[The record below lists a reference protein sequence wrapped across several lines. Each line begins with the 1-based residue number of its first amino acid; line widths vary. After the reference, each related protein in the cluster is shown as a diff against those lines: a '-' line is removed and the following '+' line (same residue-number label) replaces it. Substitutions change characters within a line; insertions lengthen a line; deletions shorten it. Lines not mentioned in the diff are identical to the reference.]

1 MHFNMHTA
9 QYTPTSE
16 YTVYWAHMS
25 VRRTVITFKYELT
38 VGALK
43 KCEWNLLNIVNW
55 KLDMVL
61 SIAWGNYQAVRF
73 DRINFW

>member
-1 MHFNMHTA
+1 
-9 QYTPTSE
+9 
-16 YTVYWAHMS
+16 MS

-61 SIAWGNYQAVRF
+61 SIAWGNIKPF
-73 DRINFW
+73 DLIESIFDKILTENFAYNFI